1 MNEEK
6 GSIFTV
12 TARGDWGAFGGRVG
26 IAFLYSSV

>member
-6 GSIFTV
+6 GSIFIITI
-12 TARGDWGAFGGRVG
+12 RGDWGAFGGGVG